1 MSPLSS
7 AFPQIGKFLSQS
19 YGCRRPAEVYAES
32 AADGIP
38 SMKTPAPWIF
48 CAPLLVAASCIQPAP
63 HDPASHGTGSVATNN
78 NDPIVSGS
86 VTVNGKG
93 EAVGG
98 TGGALGKNKK
108 PQNYTET
115 IRGTDIKFEMIWVPK
130 AHLWVGKTEVTWDEF
145 LIYCDF
151 EENNGI
157 DPAADAVSKP
167 SKPLDWTPY
176 DRHWGA
182 GKRPAVGM
190 SWNSAKKYCEW
201 LSWNTM
207 IQYRLP
213 SEKEWEKFAGEPPYD
228 ADEALAA
235 AWCNE
240 NSDFKTQ
247 EAGSKPANE
256 FGLHDVY
263 GNLWEYCSNPFSSA
277 DPEQAVL
284 RGGSWRNK
292 AIELSPPARL
302 PFDFDWTLRDPN
314 YPPGVWWIPDG
325 DHLGFRIVRNGPDK
339 GSKR

>member
-1 MSPLSS
+1 
-7 AFPQIGKFLSQS
+7 
-19 YGCRRPAEVYAES
+19 
-32 AADGIP
+32 
-38 SMKTPAPWIF
+38 MKTSAPWIF
-48 CAPLLVAASCIQPAP
+48 SALLAALASCVQPAP
-63 HDPASHGTGSVATNN
+63 HHPESTRYGGFEIAGGGVSGEMTGSVTTNSFGGGN
-78 NDPIVSGS
+78 AEGNSSGEAQITGS
-86 VTVNGKG
+86 VTTTMNGKTVAG
-93 EAVGG
+93 RIGNLKPESDEAQS
-98 TGGALGKNKK
+98 TRQQPK
-108 PQNYTET
+108 NYTET
-115 IRGTDIKFEMIWVPK
+115 IRGTDITFEMIWVPA

-145 LIYCDF
+145 LLYCDF

-157 DPAADAVSKP
+157 KPHADAVSKP

-213 SEKEWEKFAGEPPYD
+213 SEKEWEKFAGAPPYD
-228 ADEALAA
+228 EAEALNA

-247 EAGSKPANE
+247 EVASKPANE
-256 FGLHDVY
+256 YGLHDIY
-263 GNLWEYCSNPFSSA
+263 GNLWEYCSHPFSSA

-284 RGGSWRNK
+284 RGGAWRNK

-339 GSKR
+339 GSKK